1 MKSQLR
7 EKFKIKR
14 RFFGPV
20 LREEADRLIA
30 DYFIRAYGSYQSF
43 FIYNSFG
50 TEADTKKLIAKLLSL
65 GKKVYLPRTEGKN
78 ISAVPYGELKKGRY
92 GIEEPI
98 GEAYCGV
105 AEVTVVPLLAVNPRG
120 YRLGYGGGYYD
131 RYLSRKGKNM
141 LKIGICYDFQ
151 LVGEVPSEEHDVLLD
166 ALVTD
171 ARVIVR
177 ETSEVL

>member
-98 GEAYCGV
+98 SEAYCGV

-131 RYLSRKGKNM
+131 RYLKDART
-141 LKIGICYDFQ
+141 LKVGLGYSFQ
-151 LVGEVPSEEHDVLLD
+151 LTEEFEEDGWDQPLD
-166 ALVTD
+166 EFICE
-171 ARVIVR
+171 RGIYR
-177 ETSEVL
+177 FGK